1 MSNYVLFNR
10 DSHTLRER
18 IASEKD
24 PMKAQVLQCYIDKTM
39 PVKLIARE
47 FGVSTR
53 QIYEWLRIF
62 AAEKPKEIMTRPH
75 ASRPHASAAVA
86 ADAIPTSDP
95 TPPSAMAKKYEAPQ
109 NLPDDPELLKKMIL
123 ELDYK
128 VHSRDV
134 MIEVAEE
141 MFGIQIKKKRGT
153 KP

>member
-1 MSNYVLFNR
+1 MSNNVLFNR
-10 DSHTLRER
+10 DSHALRER
-18 IASEKD
+18 IALEKD
-24 PMKAQVLQCYIDKTM
+24 LVKAQVLQCYVDKTM
-39 PVKLIARE
+39 PVSQIAKE
-47 FGVSTR
+47 FRVSTR

-62 AAEKPKEIMTRPH
+62 AAEKPKENMTRPQ
-75 ASRPHASAAVA
+75 ASRPQASAAKA
-86 ADAIPTSDP
+86 ADAIPTSEE
-95 TPPSAMAKKYEAPQ
+95 TPPSAMSKKYEAPK